1 MGYLAALRPQYLNMP
16 NLPDGSLS
24 ILASPLP
31 PATAAKI
38 MLAIFGLLLIVASL
52 HYASPTRLT
61 RVLSDAMSDL
71 DKVFIEVTTAGLLG
85 LLSAEDMQAVVWTYQ
100 MLRIEVGTLQSDAL
114 RNSTSW
120 CTSLY
125 SVFTRSKRLFR
136 CIKQVRDFQRRLQ
149 VLQKDHRNKTNS
161 LPLSFATGTNVLQ
174 NKTPAPDHRRLPPPP
189 SNRLPNKHNPNP
201 NRKQNRA
208 GRLPRRIPSPTVGP
222 PSASGSGSN
231 ANTGYRQQGGG
242 GYPSPPPPGPPV
254 PPQGGGSNPYSEPSS
269 MYGAPMNALRQP
281 GPPVAPRDHRE
292 QRERER
298 ERERDRE
305 RDRDREREKERE
317 QRERERERDRDRDRE
332 QRDRERDQLQMQ
344 RERERDRDREQQ
356 LRERERDPR
365 EFAPHSP
372 HPSLAWQG
380 GPPLPSAHGPP
391 PPSQSQSQLAQV
403 QQAQQQHQPGGP
415 GVGLGLQT
423 GPRAFQRQ
431 FHTSFVPVREA
442 SPPLPP
448 ASSSGRKASS
458 ASGGNVKREGGTAG
472 MMLQRDAYG
481 TWGPAMDEWEM
492 GAANNAN
499 NANSS
504 SNAGFNSGGSTNAGA
519 FGIGVGHPNVGIDT
533 RPVNT
538 DRWHV
543 PHVPADSI
551 QI

>member
-1 MGYLAALRPQYLNMP
+1 MPGPVPQHAC
-16 NLPDGSLS
+16 LPDGSLS

-31 PATAAKI
+31 SATAAKI
-38 MLAIFGLLLIVASL
+38 MLVVIGVLLIVAFL
-52 HYASPTRLT
+52 YYASPMRLT
-61 RVLSDAMSDL
+61 RVISDAMSDL
-71 DKVFIEVTTAGLLG
+71 DKVFIAVTTAGLLG

-174 NKTPAPDHRRLPPPP
+174 NKTPAPGHRRLPPPP

-305 RDRDREREKERE
+305 R
-317 QRERERERDRDRDRE
+317 E
-332 QRDRERDQLQMQ
+332 QRDQERDQLQMQ
-344 RERERDRDREQQ
+344 REREQDRDREQQ
-356 LRERERDPR
+356 LRERDRDPR

-372 HPSLAWQG
+372 HPLLAWQG
-380 GPPLPSAHGPP
+380 GLPLTSAHGPP
-391 PPSQSQSQLAQV
+391 PPSQSVQV
-403 QQAQQQHQPGGP
+403 QAQQQHQGGT
-415 GVGLGLQT
+415 GVGLGL
-423 GPRAFQRQ
+423 
-431 FHTSFVPVREA
+431 
-442 SPPLPP
+442 SP
-448 ASSSGRKASS
+448 G
-458 ASGGNVKREGGTAG
+458 
-472 MMLQRDAYG
+472 AY
-481 TWGPAMDEWEM
+481 
-492 GAANNAN
+492 
-499 NANSS
+499 
-504 SNAGFNSGGSTNAGA
+504 
-519 FGIGVGHPNVGIDT
+519 
-533 RPVNT
+533 
-538 DRWHV
+538 
-543 PHVPADSI
+543 
-551 QI
+551 